1 MAIFTP
7 PWGKKKKKG
16 EMYQLHCECICLKEQ
31 EKRKTWTHVFI
42 CNKNDRNVTHT
53 QFISCC

>member
-31 EKRKTWTHVFI
+31 EKRKT
-42 CNKNDRNVTHT
+42 
-53 QFISCC
+53 